1 MTLPTPLSSALPES
15 KLLSQHVVLN
25 TRPAHQQAV
34 LNKRLQSQGATML
47 CFPSI
52 EIVECDA
59 TEFHLNL
66 GQYIEHFDIA
76 LFVSRNAV
84 EGAFRFMRAN
94 QLPSHLEF
102 GVIGESTYQALATQI
117 NHLNPRLIHCPSHS
131 NALFNSEGLLA
142 APKLQQVEGKSI
154 IIFRGQQ
161 GRNLLGDE
169 LSSRRASVHY
179 CEVYRRQLPQYDAD
193 HYQKLCHR
201 NNPTIVVFTSTEGMQ
216 NTMKAIDSVSYSR
229 LLKTPWLLISER
241 MRESAVNLGHNG
253 DIIIAINASDE
264 GIQLAI
270 TEWASEQAVW
280 NL

>member
-1 MTLPTPLSSALPES
+1 M
-15 KLLSQHVVLN
+15 
-25 TRPAHQQAV
+25 
-34 LNKRLQSQGATML
+34 
-47 CFPSI
+47 
-52 EIVECDA
+52 
-59 TEFHLNL
+59 
-66 GQYIEHFDIA
+66 
-76 LFVSRNAV
+76 
-84 EGAFRFMRAN
+84 
-94 QLPSHLEF
+94 
-102 GVIGESTYQALATQI
+102 
-117 NHLNPRLIHCPSHS
+117 
-131 NALFNSEGLLA
+131 
-142 APKLQQVEGKSI
+142 
-154 IIFRGQQ
+154 
-161 GRNLLGDE
+161 LGDE

>member
-1 MTLPTPLSSALPES
+1 MMLPTPLSSALPES

-34 LNKRLQSQGATML
+34 LNNRLQSQGATML

-66 GQYIEHFDIA
+66 GQYIEHYDIA

-94 QLPSHLEF
+94 QLPPHLEF

-131 NALFNSEGLLA
+131 NVLFNSEGLLA
-142 APKLQQVEGKSI
+142 ASKLQQVEGKNI

-169 LSSRRASVHY
+169 LLSRRASVYY

-201 NNPTIVVFTSTEGMQ
+201 NTPTIVVFTSTEGMQ

-253 DIIIAINASDE
+253 EIIIANNASDE

>member
-1 MTLPTPLSSALPES
+1 MMLQPPSSTLFRTE
-15 KLLSQHVVLN
+15 LLSQQVVLN

-34 LNKRLQSQGATML
+34 LNKRLQSQGATIL
-47 CFPSI
+47 SFPSI

-59 TEFHLNL
+59 TKFHLNL
-66 GQYIEHFDIA
+66 GQNINHYDIA

-84 EGAFRFMRAN
+84 EGAFRFMREN
-94 QLPSHLEF
+94 QLPPHLQF
-102 GVIGESTYQALATQI
+102 GVIGEGTYQTLATQI
-117 NHLNPRLIHCPSHS
+117 SNLTPRLIHSPSDS

-142 APKLQQVEGKSI
+142 ATKLQQVADKNI

-169 LSSRRASVHY
+169 LRCRGASVNY
-179 CEVYRRQLPQYDAD
+179 CEVYRRQLPHYEAN

-201 NNPTIVVFTSTEGMQ
+201 NAPTLAVFTSTEGMQ
-216 NTMKAIDSVSYSR
+216 NTMKAVDNLSLSR

-241 MRESAVNLGHNG
+241 MRESAVNLGHNAG
-253 DIIIAINASDE
+253 IIIANNASDE

-270 TEWASEQAVW
+270 TEWAIP
-280 NL
+280 NG